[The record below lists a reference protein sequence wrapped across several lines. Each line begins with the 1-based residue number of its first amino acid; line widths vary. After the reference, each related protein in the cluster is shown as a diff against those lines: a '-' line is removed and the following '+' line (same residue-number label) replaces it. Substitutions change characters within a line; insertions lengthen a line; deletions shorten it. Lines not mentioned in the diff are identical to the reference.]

1 MDHDVAASRV
11 WIAEQRWPRPGPAYR
26 RAGGRSR
33 PLSSARHKLERAGRR
48 SRSTTRWSFPAPD
61 WPRRR
66 LLSAQPGSDR
76 SGPTRTTRAVSLPR
90 STTAARSGWRSTPGC
105 CRCGRTCRDSPGP
118 AADSGNNPCRRQ
130 ADVVVVACPTG
141 VQERRLPSSV
151 TGETPFVVAGSRAW
165 RALQSGSAKPRTG
178 RCGAAAEMPEEGLE
192 PPTRGL

>member
-1 MDHDVAASRV
+1 MRPCAPSLTSSALHRFGYDAEAPAVRV
-11 WIAEQRWPRPGPAYR
+11 SAEVRLR
-26 RAGGRSR
+26 RAGGPTVRYGSGCVTRSALNARSR
-33 PLSSARHKLERAGRR
+33 GQPAALPPWTVRA
-48 SRSTTRWSFPAPD
+48 D
-61 WPRRR
+61 
-66 LLSAQPGSDR
+66 
-76 SGPTRTTRAVSLPR
+76 GPTPNTGAASLLRA
-90 STTAARSGWRSTPGC
+90 TTAARSGWRSTPGC

-192 PPTRGL
+192 PPTRGS